1 MVVVAA
7 EKVLLMRIAKA
18 SDDDIAAERVHDE
31 IAARMHVHRAARDV
45 AAKPNGVLE
54 LHARDSTA
62 HDSQRQEGDRVK
74 RLLILAASRIITLG
88 HAGLGVAEGRGPPVV
103 SRACELALTLVDCTY
118 GCTKCHGPCLSLS
131 SSSSWLAC

>member
-54 LHARDSTA
+54 LHARDDQHCARLSTA
-62 HDSQRQEGDRVK
+62 GRRPCEKAVNTR
-74 RLLILAASRIITLG
+74 RLS
-88 HAGLGVAEGRGPPVV
+88 E
-103 SRACELALTLVDCTY
+103 
-118 GCTKCHGPCLSLS
+118 SLR
-131 SSSSWLAC
+131 WGTQD